1 MRLTTRGRY
10 AVTALLDVA
19 LHGPSAVC
27 LSDISSRQNI
37 SMSYLEQLF
46 CNLRKVGL
54 VSSVRGP
61 GGGYMLARAPE
72 AITLAEVISAVQ
84 EKVDSTSCLG
94 KRNCNGNEPCL
105 AHGLW
110 EELNDCVSRFFASIT
125 LADAVCRSGFAASTE
140 MPIRRMDTSH
150 V

>member
-10 AVTALLDVA
+10 AVTALLDVV

-27 LSDISSRQNI
+27 LADISSRQNI

-46 CNLRKVGL
+46 CRLRKVGL

-61 GGGYMLARAPE
+61 SGGYMLSRAPE
-72 AITLAEVISAVQ
+72 AITLAEVIFAVQ
-84 EKVDSTSCLG
+84 ERVDSTSCLG
-94 KRNCNGNEPCL
+94 KRNCNGNSPCL
-105 AHGLW
+105 AHDLW
-110 EELNDCVSRFFASIT
+110 EELNECVSRFFASIT
-125 LADAVCRSGFAASTE
+125 LADAAHRSGSVAATE
-140 MPIRRMDTSH
+140 VPIRRMGASH